1 MKKLFLSALV
11 AVGLVS
17 CVQEELVNTSNPSN
31 EIAFSGY
38 VGNQVRSAV
47 DPSTTLATLDHFTV
61 WAYVDESAG
70 VVFNGELV
78 QQANGEWSYDGPRYW
93 AEGHNYRFF
102 ALTPYGKGNSHV
114 TITGADADPYTNGL
128 GEITF
133 VNENGTEDVLYAS
146 NVESTVSS
154 IPEKVTFQFNHLLSK
169 VKFTFTNGHDG
180 KFVDLIIKNIKMEV
194 PATATVDLDQS
205 VKTQYAWG
213 NHDGKLVLDFGHVDA
228 ANYLALGAVKET
240 DNERLTIPAGA
251 DKKYK
256 VTFTVEEWQNKSV
269 MTEHNFETYIEGKE
283 LVAGTAYNFTAEIT
297 PEALNLKQIVFD
309 AKVDEWVEDGDTPVG
324 PIAGTVTHVAT
335 IDELQAALNAD
346 VEEYPYHILIT
357 EDLVGNV
364 VAPEVA
370 NQKVTIDGQ
379 GHEFKGSVQINGKSD
394 YNKATTVFENI
405 NFVSED
411 ASTLV
416 NGDSFIYCGTLN
428 GNTQVRY
435 PDNIIVKNC
444 TFTATGNTA
453 VGVKVWS
460 LDHGQLVIEGG
471 KADGVHSL
479 LQVTSS
485 QGANILVDG
494 VEVVNAKNGI

>member
-70 VVFNGELV
+70 VVLNGELV

-114 TITGADADPYTNGL
+114 TITGADADPYANGL

-213 NHDGKLVLDFGHVDA
+213 NHDGKL
-228 ANYLALGAVKET
+228 Y
-240 DNERLTIPAGA
+240 
-251 DKKYK
+251 
-256 VTFTVEEWQNKSV
+256 
-269 MTEHNFETYIEGKE
+269 
-283 LVAGTAYNFTAEIT
+283 
-297 PEALNLKQIVFD
+297 
-309 AKVDEWVEDGDTPVG
+309 
-324 PIAGTVTHVAT
+324 
-335 IDELQAALNAD
+335 
-346 VEEYPYHILIT
+346 
-357 EDLVGNV
+357 
-364 VAPEVA
+364 
-370 NQKVTIDGQ
+370 
-379 GHEFKGSVQINGKSD
+379 
-394 YNKATTVFENI
+394 
-405 NFVSED
+405 
-411 ASTLV
+411 
-416 NGDSFIYCGTLN
+416 
-428 GNTQVRY
+428 
-435 PDNIIVKNC
+435 
-444 TFTATGNTA
+444 
-453 VGVKVWS
+453 
-460 LDHGQLVIEGG
+460 
-471 KADGVHSL
+471 
-479 LQVTSS
+479 
-485 QGANILVDG
+485 
-494 VEVVNAKNGI
+494 